1 MGKELYTAKQFID
14 AIPGSGGIISTI
26 ADRVG
31 CKWHTARKYIEKYL
45 MVKEAY
51 NEEIERVIDLAE
63 GVLIQN
69 IQIAAKQAKAGHA
82 VDTADVK
89 WFLSRKA
96 KSRGYVERQEVTGA
110 NGKPVETK
118 ITEIVIRKEVDGE
131 TAE

>member
-14 AIPGSGGIISTI
+14 AIPGTGGIVSTI

-31 CKWHTARKYIEKYL
+31 CKWHTARKYIEEYPT
-45 MVKEAY
+45 VKEAY

-63 GVLIQN
+63 GVLIKN
-69 IQIAAKQAKAGHA
+69 IQTAAKRAKEGRD
-82 VDTADVK
+82 VDTADAK

-110 NGKPVETK
+110 EGGKLQIEYVNDWRGDE
-118 ITEIVIRKEVDGE
+118 
-131 TAE
+131 

>member
-14 AIPGSGGIISTI
+14 AIPGTGGIVSTI

-31 CKWHTARKYIEKYL
+31 CKWHTARKYIEEYPT
-45 MVKEAY
+45 VKDVY

-69 IQIAAKQAKAGHA
+69 IQIAAKQAKAGRD
-82 VDTADVK
+82 VDTSDVK

-110 NGKPVETK
+110 EGGAV
-118 ITEIVIRKEVDGE
+118 IVKWD
-131 TAE
+131 AENND

>member
-14 AIPGSGGIISTI
+14 AIPGTGGIVSTI

-31 CKWHTARKYIEKYL
+31 CKWHTARKYIEEYPT
-45 MVKEAY
+45 VKDVY

-69 IQIAAKQAKAGHA
+69 IQIAAKQAKAGRD
-82 VDTADVK
+82 VDTSDVK

-110 NGKPVETK
+110 EGGKVQIEYVNDWRGD
-118 ITEIVIRKEVDGE
+118 E
-131 TAE
+131 

>member
-14 AIPGSGGIISTI
+14 AIPGTGGIVSTI

-31 CKWHTARKYIEKYL
+31 CKWHTARKYIEEYPT
-45 MVKEAY
+45 VKEVY

-69 IQIAAKQAKAGHA
+69 IQIAAKQAKSGHD

-96 KSRGYVERQEVTGA
+96 KTRGYVERQEVTGA
-110 NGKPVETK
+110 
-118 ITEIVIRKEVDGE
+118 DGGAVLVKWDDE
-131 TAE
+131 NND

>member
-14 AIPGSGGIISTI
+14 AIPGTGGIVSTI

-31 CKWHTARKYIEKYL
+31 CKWHTAKKYIEKYPT
-45 MVKEAY
+45 VKDVY

-69 IQIAAKQAKAGHA
+69 IQIAAKQAKAGRA

-96 KSRGYVERQEVTGA
+96 KTRGYVERQEVTGA
-110 NGKPVETK
+110 DGGAV
-118 ITEIVIRKEVDGE
+118 IVKWDDENND
-131 TAE
+131 

>member
-14 AIPGSGGIISTI
+14 AIPGTGGIVSTI

-31 CKWHTARKYIEKYL
+31 CKWHTARKYIEEYPT
-45 MVKEAY
+45 VKDVY

-69 IQIAAKQAKAGHA
+69 IQIAAKQAKAGRD
-82 VDTADVK
+82 VDTSDVK

-110 NGKPVETK
+110 EGSH
-118 ITEIVIRKEVDGE
+118 IVVRLVGDDHD
-131 TAE
+131 

>member
-14 AIPGSGGIISTI
+14 AIPGTGGIISTI

-31 CKWHTARKYIEKYL
+31 CKWHTARKYIKKYPT
-45 MVKEAY
+45 VEEVY

-69 IQIAAKQAKAGHA
+69 IQIAAKQAKAGRN
-82 VDTADVK
+82 VDTSDVK

-96 KSRGYVERQEVTGA
+96 KSRGYVERQDITSGDE
-110 NGKPVETK
+110 K
-118 ITEIVIRKEVDGE
+118 ITIRLVTDG
-131 TAE
+131 AD

>member
-1 MGKELYTAKQFID
+1 MGKELYTAKQFIN
-14 AIPGSGGIISTI
+14 AIPGTGGIVSTI

-31 CKWHTARKYIEKYL
+31 CKWHTARKYIEEYQT
-45 MVKEAY
+45 VKDAY

-69 IQIAAKQAKAGHA
+69 IQIAAKQAKAGRD
-82 VDTADVK
+82 VDTSDVK

-110 NGKPVETK
+110 NGGKVQIEY
-118 ITEIVIRKEVDGE
+118 VNDWRGE
-131 TAE
+131 E

>member
-1 MGKELYTAKQFID
+1 MGKELYTAKQFIN
-14 AIPGSGGIISTI
+14 AIPGTGGIVSTI

-31 CKWHTARKYIEKYL
+31 CKWHTARKYIEEYPTIKD
-45 MVKEAY
+45 AY

-69 IQIAAKQAKAGHA
+69 IQIAARQAKAGHE
-82 VDTADVK
+82 VDTGDVK

-110 NGKPVETK
+110 NAEPLTIKWVE
-118 ITEIVIRKEVDGE
+118 IEGADD
-131 TAE
+131 

>member
-14 AIPGSGGIISTI
+14 AIPGTGGIVSTI

-31 CKWHTARKYIEKYL
+31 CKWHTARKYIEEYPT
-45 MVKEAY
+45 VKDVY

-69 IQIAAKQAKAGHA
+69 IQIAAKQAKAGRD
-82 VDTADVK
+82 VDTSDVK

-110 NGKPVETK
+110 DGGKVQIEYVNDWRGD
-118 ITEIVIRKEVDGE
+118 E
-131 TAE
+131 

>member
-14 AIPGSGGIISTI
+14 AIPGTGGIVSTI

-31 CKWHTARKYIEKYL
+31 CKWHTAKKYIKEYPTIE
-45 MVKEAY
+45 EAY

-69 IQIAAKQAKAGHA
+69 IQIAARQAKSGHN
-82 VDTADVK
+82 VDTSDVK

-110 NGKPVETK
+110 DGKD
-118 ITEIVIRKEVDGE
+118 IIVKLSWGDDE
-131 TAE
+131 

>member
-14 AIPGSGGIISTI
+14 AIPGTGGIVSTI

-31 CKWHTARKYIEKYL
+31 CKWHTARKYIEEYPTI
-45 MVKEAY
+45 KEVY

-69 IQIAAKQAKAGHA
+69 IQIAARQAKAGRD

-110 NGKPVETK
+110 EGGAVTVRWDDENN
-118 ITEIVIRKEVDGE
+118 D
-131 TAE
+131 

>member
-14 AIPGSGGIISTI
+14 AIPGTGGIVSTI

-31 CKWHTARKYIEKYL
+31 CKWHTARKYIEEYPT
-45 MVKEAY
+45 VKDVY

-69 IQIAAKQAKAGHA
+69 IQIAAKQAKAGRD
-82 VDTADVK
+82 VDTSDVK

-110 NGKPVETK
+110 DGGA
-118 ITEIVIRKEVDGE
+118 IVVNWDD
-131 TAE
+131 AENND

>member
-14 AIPGSGGIISTI
+14 AIPGTGGIVSTI

-31 CKWHTARKYIEKYL
+31 CKWHTARKYIEEYPT
-45 MVKEAY
+45 VKDVY

-69 IQIAAKQAKAGHA
+69 IQIAAKQAKAGRD
-82 VDTADVK
+82 VDTSDVK

-110 NGKPVETK
+110 
-118 ITEIVIRKEVDGE
+118 DGGAVMVKWDDE
-131 TAE
+131 NND

>member
-14 AIPGSGGIISTI
+14 AIPGTGGIVSTI

-31 CKWHTARKYIEKYL
+31 CKWHTARKYIEKYP
-45 MVKEAY
+45 MVKDAY

-69 IQIAAKQAKAGHA
+69 IQIAAKQARAGRE
-82 VDTADVK
+82 VDTSDVK

-110 NGKPVETK
+110 EGNH
-118 ITEIVIRKEVDGE
+118 IVVRLVGDDHD
-131 TAE
+131 

>member
-14 AIPGSGGIISTI
+14 AIPGTGGIVSTI

-31 CKWHTARKYIEKYL
+31 CKWHTARKYIEEYPT
-45 MVKEAY
+45 VKEVY

-69 IQIAAKQAKAGHA
+69 IQTAARQAKAGRD
-82 VDTADVK
+82 VDTGDVK

-96 KSRGYVERQEVTGA
+96 KSRGYVERQELTGA
-110 NGKPVETK
+110 DGGAVIVKWD
-118 ITEIVIRKEVDGE
+118 EID
-131 TAE
+131 AD